1 MARHVEF
8 TDEQFKML
16 TEYTTMTDAGEY
28 NFKRAKILGVT
39 ADGVGIAMGASV
51 RCPLDQIGENTY
63 IGLYSY
69 VNGNVTLGKNVLIG
83 PHCTV
88 AAGNHKYDPKT
99 GWFSARTEGDGDDS
113 IVIADGCWLASNV
126 TVTAGVKMGKCT
138 LCCAGSVVTKD
149 IPANVVAVGNPCRV
163 LREISD
169 HDKEYYYKDRKINL

>member
-138 LCCAGSVVTKD
+138 LCCAGSVVTKSTEPYS
-149 IPANVVAVGNPCRV
+149 IMAGVPAKKIGHINP
-163 LREISD
+163 ETG
-169 HDKEYYYKDRKINL
+169 EYVWLKK

>member
-28 NFKRAKILGVT
+28 NFKRAKIIGIP
-39 ADGVGIAMGASV
+39 AQGVGIAMGASV
-51 RCPLDQIGENTY
+51 RCPLDQIGENAY

-69 VNGNVTLGKNVLIG
+69 INGNVTIGKNVLIG

-88 AAGNHKYDPKT
+88 AAGNHKYSAET
-99 GWFSARTEGDGDDS
+99 GWFSARTEADGDDS
-113 IVIADGCWLASNV
+113 IVIGEGCWLASNV

-138 LCCAGSVVTKD
+138 LCCAGSVVTKSTEPYS
-149 IPANVVAVGNPCRV
+149 IMAGVPAKKIGYID
-163 LREISD
+163 E
-169 HDKEYYYKDRKINL
+169 KTGEYHWIKG